1 MIVRVPGSSAN
12 LGSGFDALGM
22 AIGLDVELGVVG
34 EPAKAEVPADATV
47 LPDEHPGSIAFRRAG
62 GHGTL
67 WGRSSLPIGR
77 GLGFSGAV
85 RVGGALLAEA
95 QRADGDLDRV
105 ADRHDAVMEL
115 VSELEGHPDNVAASL
130 YGGVVATAAGRVVR
144 VPLALDPAV
153 VVWIPSFITK
163 TDESRQVLPAT
174 VPFADAVFNVGRVAL
189 LVAALAAGDIGALR
203 DATAD
208 RLHQDR
214 RLASAE
220 PSRAAIEAALAAGAW
235 CSYLSGSGPTVAALC
250 ALNDAEGLAAA
261 LPADGVARVLRI
273 DHAGAQLE
281 VPFG

>member
-12 LGSGFDALGM
+12 LGPGFDALGM
-22 AIGLDVELGVVG
+22 AISLDVELGVVAG
-34 EPAKAEVPADATV
+34 PVASEVPDDAAV
-47 LPDEHPGSIAFRRAG
+47 LPDEHPGCIAFRRAG
-62 GHGTL
+62 GQGGL

-85 RVGGALLAEA
+85 RVGGALLAEV
-95 QRADGDLDRV
+95 QRAEGDLDRV
-105 ADRHDAVMEL
+105 ADRRGAVMEL

-130 YGGVVATAAGRVVR
+130 YGGVVATAAGRVVQ

-163 TDESRQVLPAT
+163 TDESRQVLPST

-189 LVAALAAGDIGALR
+189 LLAALATGDVDALR

-214 RLASAE
+214 RLAIAA

-250 ALNDAEGLAAA
+250 ALNEAEELAAA

-281 VPFG
+281 VPLG